1 MRRRKKDL
9 CKKFFKLKTNIANSK
24 IHLDKVSFYIGPW
37 GNFGIWIS
45 KATRRGRKPRGN
57 PFLLSV

>member
-1 MRRRKKDL
+1 M
-9 CKKFFKLKTNIANSK
+9 KTNIANSK

-37 GNFGIWIS
+37 GNLGVWIS
-45 KATRRGRKPRGN
+45 KATRRVRKPRGN